1 MHVTKRVQAS
11 MTLCVAVMA
20 SRMAV
25 CANWKLQPVPLGG
38 RSEWLAEDP
47 VTAVGSAALEPCV
60 KLRLGAVCAPPNVWP
75 QPSLCVALTGAHMP
89 VNVNYTCTPA
99 HVRSVCT
106 WPQPV
111 PARPVE
117 TQCVPLGLCAQRG
130 SACVPGVSALHPAPC
145 VAVMA

>member
-1 MHVTKRVQAS
+1 

-20 SRMAV
+20 SHMAV
-25 CANWKLQPVPLGG
+25 RVNWKLQPVPLGG

-60 KLRLGAVCAPPNVWP
+60 KLRPGAVCAPPNVWP
-75 QPSLCVALTGAHMP
+75 QPSLCVALMGARMP
-89 VNVNYTCTPA
+89 VNVNYTSTPA
-99 HVRSVCT
+99 HTRSVCT
-106 WPQPV
+106 WPRLV
-111 PARPVE
+111 LARPVE

-145 VAVMA
+145 VAAMA